1 MTNAREGRM
10 TMWTRILLSAGLA
23 LLAGPAWAQGA
34 GGQGSPAPIKVGV
47 LIALSGPAA
56 AYGAEER
63 RAIEAVTA
71 RVNGEGGVDGRK
83 IELVVR
89 DTKTNPTEAARLANQ
104 VIADENVVAII
115 GATTGS
121 ETLAFADAA
130 MRAQVPM
137 FPMVGTQSVTDPSQP
152 YAKWVFRM
160 SPPLSTD
167 LTASFDR
174 LVKDGKK
181 RMAVFSEEDA
191 YGQQGS
197 AMVVKL
203 ANDRGGVEVV
213 ENISAPKAAT
223 DLTTQATKIRN
234 ANPDAVFLVTAST
247 GSAGAFLR
255 KLQQVGLEVPV
266 YGLAGI
272 VQKQILTSGGKAA
285 EMLIAPALVN
295 PDEPGPLGD
304 LFALMKDH
312 GGVDGFGALLGANAM
327 ATVAAGLKAGA
338 TDGKSLRDAV
348 EKLGP
353 IKGFAAGPIEFTP
366 ADHDSWGPGTV
377 FFVTVRAGK
386 FKNL

>member
-1 MTNAREGRM
+1 M
-10 TMWTRILLSAGLA
+10 RIINRRAAIALCTGSVLA
-23 LLAGPAWAQGA
+23 IGSVQAWAQS
-34 GGQGSPAPIKVGV
+34 QEPIKVGV

-56 AYGAEER
+56 AYGASER
-63 RAIEAVTA
+63 RAMEAVVEK
-71 RVNGEGGVDGRK
+71 VNGEGGVNGRK
-83 IELVVR
+83 IELIVR

-104 VIADENVVAII
+104 VIADDHVIAIV

-121 ETLAFADAA
+121 ETLAFADVA
-130 MRAQVPM
+130 MQAKIPL
-137 FPMVGTQSVTDPSQP
+137 FPMVGTPSVTDPAQP
-152 YAKWVFRM
+152 FSKWVFRM

-167 LTASFDR
+167 LTASFNR

-181 RMAVFSEEDA
+181 RLAVFSEEDA

-197 AMVVKL
+197 AMVAALVQKK
-203 ANDRGGVEVV
+203 GGIEIV

-223 DLTTQATKIRN
+223 DFTTQATKIRN
-234 ANPDAVFLVTAST
+234 ANPDAIFLATAST

-255 KLQQVGLEVPV
+255 KIQQVGLDVPV

-285 EMLIAPALVN
+285 EMLIAPGLVN
-295 PDEPGPLGD
+295 PDEPGPLVD

-327 ATVAAGLKAGA
+327 STVVAGLKTGA
-338 TDGKSLRDAV
+338 TDGTSLRDAV

-353 IKGFAAGPIEFTP
+353 IKGYAAGPIQFT
-366 ADHDSWGPGTV
+366 ATDHDSWGPETV
-377 FFVTVRAGK
+377 FFVTVRDGA